1 MATHENDQTYVKRH
15 SQLYPFWIRKQ
26 SSESHKCKTSQVIF
40 TDVKTNTLLPHLQTK
55 SSYAVTFFSLFLLR
69 NGDSKEKGREDFFGA
84 LTALGVSSCEMRF
97 FSVETSMEGAE

>member
-1 MATHENDQTYVKRH
+1 MNNQEAVNLVRH
-15 SQLYPFWIRKQ
+15 MESPQEA
-26 SSESHKCKTSQVIF
+26 SECLAKEALTRMSKGSISCLVVRF
-40 TDVKTNTLLPHLQTK
+40 EDLQTK

-84 LTALGVSSCEMRF
+84 LTAVGVSSCEMRF